1 MKYFIMQGL
10 IPEPYEG
17 APHLGREAA
26 TRHERIR
33 CWRSMAS
40 KLPREGEH
48 VFLRQ
53 PHIGRLSVLVHD
65 VCDALLMV
73 SAPSQRK
80 AYALALPFR
89 SYLTIYLGVDAADSE
104 FLLELTA
111 KPKLTATTRDIARLY
126 RQLGVDRRDPDV
138 LSTLLRSGTLVFH
151 PRIQGACDFVAKVL
165 AAPQLLASLM
175 HLERSHNLLSGHM
188 TGSHYQRHYR
198 H

>member
-1 MKYFIMQGL
+1 MNASGVGGQ
-10 IPEPYEG
+10 
-17 APHLGREAA
+17 
-26 TRHERIR
+26 
-33 CWRSMAS
+33 WRAS
-40 KLPREGEH
+40 SHVRGEH

-53 PHIGRLSVLVHD
+53 PHIGRLSVLVYD
-65 VCDALLMV
+65 ACDALLMV

-89 SYLTIYLGVDAADSE
+89 SYLTIYLGVDATDSE

-111 KPKLTATTRDIARLY
+111 KPKLTATTRDIACLY
-126 RQLGVDRRDPDV
+126 RQLGVDRSDPDV
-138 LSTLLRSGTLVFH
+138 LSTFLRSGTLVFH

-188 TGSHYQRHYR
+188 TGSHYQCPVFFQ
-198 H
+198 